1 MRTHINGL
9 HSRKQVRVMK
19 NLVLKESKE
28 HTRYHKLAIMF
39 FGTIGFV
46 SSTSVVIAERWVANL
61 IMRKWRRGKWSRR
74 SRNTRL
80 PRRLGI
86 GVESMSAVFG
96 AVKGLHFGHSAYFYH
111 KKCFR
116 THEDSFLIHLLPVA
130 KLPLMARE
138 CHGQFQWSLAH
149 SKGCI

>member
-28 HTRYHKLAIMF
+28 HTRYYKLAIMF

-61 IMRKWRRGKWSRR
+61 IMRK
-74 SRNTRL
+74 
-80 PRRLGI
+80 
-86 GVESMSAVFG
+86 
-96 AVKGLHFGHSAYFYH
+96 
-111 KKCFR
+111 
-116 THEDSFLIHLLPVA
+116 
-130 KLPLMARE
+130 
-138 CHGQFQWSLAH
+138 
-149 SKGCI
+149 